1 VPLKWQEAPP
11 REIGKF
17 FIYLRAPVKPWVP
30 SWRWQASWRWR
41 WRHFN
46 WRVRRRRRVN
56 EEIISWGAASVSR
69 FPHSLWFIS
78 KVGSIY
84 FVWPPSLGL
93 SSLDDRS
100 LNINHKERLYFPS
113 RHCPVWPKNLS
124 TSWYDSLKHFGSK
137 KTPCYGRLSKQGQEK
152 ANRGRAQT
160 APTERQP
167 DTTSG
172 TAFESRTQCAAS
184 SVDQW
189 PIEIGSGLLPR

>member
-1 VPLKWQEAPP
+1 MSLILIKLIKMESRKCPWNDKRHH
-11 REIGKF
+11 REKLVNFSYICGR
-17 FIYLRAPVKPWVP
+17 LLSPE
-30 SWRWQASWRWR
+30 S
-41 WRHFN
+41 RHDDD
-46 WRVRRRRRVN
+46 R
-56 EEIISWGAASVSR
+56 
-69 FPHSLWFIS
+69 PHD

-124 TSWYDSLKHFGSK
+124 TSWYDSLKHFGS
-137 KTPCYGRLSKQGQEK
+137 QGQEK